1 MIHASD
7 ELEDLIDQIEQMSEE
22 GEKEVNTNKE
32 NNMDVELMDDIE
44 LYETCEEAQQQ
55 ATHEITQKITDL
67 SNKMLKARQ
76 DCLGAK
82 IDAKASDIKDKI
94 IEQYRQHFSMVAESI
109 SIVAGHI
116 DEMNQQKEE
125 TLLRIESLAG
135 SLKAYQDSFNTY
147 TDDISLTKE
156 EKELAASLNL
166 DNKAYLKQKLKDK
179 RNNPRR
185 QGR

>member
-1 MIHASD
+1 M
-7 ELEDLIDQIEQMSEE
+7 Q
-22 GEKEVNTNKE
+22 
-32 NNMDVELMDDIE
+32 NNRDVELMDDIE

-55 ATHEITQKITDL
+55 ATHEITQKIADL

-82 IDAKASDIKDKI
+82 IDTKASDIKDKI
-94 IEQYRQHFSMVAESI
+94 IEQYRQHFSMVSEQI
-109 SIVAGHI
+109 SIVAEHLQ
-116 DEMNQQKEE
+116 EMTQQKEV

-135 SLKAYQDSFNTY
+135 SLRAYEDSFDTY
-147 TDDISLTKE
+147 TDDVSLTKE
-156 EKELAASLNL
+156 EKALAASLNL